1 MLLELDPSLV
11 RALNYMGLSAL
22 DLVPQENIDMRILLL
37 NCGAVHTIHGI
48 ARSVF
53 SKHSKVYSR
62 FR

>member
-11 RALNYMGLSAL
+11 RATSFMGLSAL

-53 SKHSKVYSR
+53 N
-62 FR
+62 